1 MKILTTNINPIS
13 HLGTAFRAH
22 LKILDVVFFSKH
34 GLNIYVDII
43 SMKYLLKM
51 AQKLKNQ
58 TLFYFYLGILLL
70 CIPKIFLCKYE
81 NQNKPNGAS
90 PPTPSLDST

>member
-1 MKILTTNINPIS
+1 MIQKLWKMKILTTNINPIS

-34 GLNIYVDII
+34 GLNIYLDII

-58 TLFYFYLGILLL
+58 TLFYFYLGDFSDVY
-70 CIPKIFLCKYE
+70 PKNF
-81 NQNKPNGAS
+81 S
-90 PPTPSLDST
+90 M

>member
-13 HLGTAFRAH
+13 HLSMAYRAH

-58 TLFYFYLGILLL
+58 TLFYFYLGDFSDVY
-70 CIPKIFLCKYE
+70 PKNF
-81 NQNKPNGAS
+81 S
-90 PPTPSLDST
+90 M